1 MDTSRREMITM
12 AIVYAGR
19 QNSVPLFTGL
29 FLYSFLKNETKQNT
43 PLQNCNMVEVA
54 NVLWRSSCPTLL
66 LMQGHL
72 PRAGCRGSCPE
83 RAFRKSP
90 STETPQPLW
99 TTTPK
104 FPMSWDDTKEH
115 SVYRNEVWKH
125 THFWRGLII
134 SIVKKTAF
142 YLEKYQVISVPKNK
156 IQTV

>member
-72 PRAGCRGSCPE
+72 PRAGCWDPCPE
-83 RAFRKSP
+83 RAFENLQAQRLHNP
-90 STETPQPLW
+90 SGQHLLSCPCPEM
-99 TTTPK
+99 TPK
-104 FPMSWDDTKEH
+104 SIASTGMRYENIH
-115 SVYRNEVWKH
+115 
-125 THFWRGLII
+125 I
-134 SIVKKTAF
+134 S
-142 YLEKYQVISVPKNK
+142 EEG
-156 IQTV
+156 